1 MTENTNKFPQ
11 VEEIQLVEVI
21 AQLWRRR
28 GFIAKWGLV
37 GALVGLLVAFSI
49 PKSYRASVI
58 LAPETEQKV
67 GSGVSSI
74 ASMMGVS
81 LDNSVDAISVEMFPD
96 VVASTPFV
104 YDLLDL
110 NVTFERK
117 KEEINTTLLDY
128 MLNYQKTAWW
138 SHILR
143 SPFTAL
149 RWLKSIGKEEVEEEE
164 VELDMQNLPAKHRS
178 VIKYLSKSIS
188 VIVEKK
194 TGKTTI
200 SMEMQDPVVV
210 ATVVEAVKTN
220 LTEYITNYR
229 TSKVRQDVKNLT
241 EIFAQRKEDYY
252 SAQQAYADAVDA
264 NKNIALVSVE
274 AEIDR
279 LRQEMNLAYQ
289 VYAQIA
295 TQLEGARIKEQ
306 EAKPVFATLEPVITP
321 NRPCAPSKSKLFV
334 GFAFFACCAAGAWV
348 LFGEKYWKEFKE
360 NL

>member
-1 MTENTNKFPQ
+1 MTENTNKYPK
-11 VEEIQLVEVI
+11 VEEIQLVEVV
-21 AQLWRRR
+21 AELWKKK
-28 GFIAKWGLV
+28 GLIIKWGLV
-37 GALVGLLVAFSI
+37 GALIGILVAISI
-49 PKSYRASVI
+49 PKSYRASVV

-104 YDLLDL
+104 YELLDL
-110 NVTFERK
+110 NVTFVRG
-117 KEEINTTLLDY
+117 KEEINTTLFDY
-128 MLNYQKTAWW
+128 ISNYQKSPWW
-138 SHILR
+138 SHVLR
-143 SPFTAL
+143 SPFTVL
-149 RWLKSIGKEEVEEEE
+149 RWLKSIGKEEVEEQE
-164 VELDMQNLPAKHRS
+164 VELDMQNLPAKHRA
-178 VIKYLSKSIS
+178 VIKYLAKNIS
-188 VIVEKK
+188 VLVEKK
-194 TGKTTI
+194 SGKTSI
-200 SMEMQDPVVV
+200 SLEMQDPLVV
-210 ATVVEAVKTN
+210 AAVVEAVKNN

-241 EIFAQRKEDYY
+241 EIYVQRKEDYY
-252 SAQQAYADAVDA
+252 RAQQAYAEAVDA

-279 LRQEMNLAYQ
+279 IRQEMNLAYQ

-306 EAKPVFATLEPVITP
+306 EAKPVFATLEPVIVP
-321 NRPCAPSKSKLFV
+321 LRPCAPSKSKLFV
-334 GFAFFACCAAGAWV
+334 GFAFLACCAAGAWV